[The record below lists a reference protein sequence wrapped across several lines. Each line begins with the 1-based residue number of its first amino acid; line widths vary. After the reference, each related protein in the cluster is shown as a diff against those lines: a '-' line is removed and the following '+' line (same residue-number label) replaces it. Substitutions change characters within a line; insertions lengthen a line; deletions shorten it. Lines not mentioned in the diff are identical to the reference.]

1 MITLFSSTS
10 YTTEDYRYITA
21 VLDSGLTETLCA
33 GETECQSCA
42 HKAACADI
50 TRFYRYVCNKALTC
64 ADRRGKRQAD

>member
-33 GETECQSCA
+33 GG
-42 HKAACADI
+42 D
-50 TRFYRYVCNKALTC
+50 
-64 ADRRGKRQAD
+64 